1 MDIDRAI
8 ARLSLFGASLWLIFW
23 SWRYAT
29 GCIHGMGRTMFCPNA
44 NGQTLVRTDWFHA
57 GLFLA
62 LPPLLGFLVSA
73 FIFRA
78 RRQ

>member
-8 ARLSLFGASLWLIFW
+8 ARLSLFSAILWLIFW

-29 GCIHGMGRTMFCPNA
+29 GCIHGDGKVLFCPNA
-44 NGQTLVRTDWFHA
+44 GGQTLVKTDNLHA
-57 GLFLA
+57 ALFLL
-62 LPPLLGFLVSA
+62 LPPLCGFLTA
-73 FIFRA
+73 ALIFRR

>member
-8 ARLSLFGASLWLIFW
+8 ARLSLFGAVLWLIFW
-23 SWRYAT
+23 SWRYLT
-29 GCIHGMGRTMFCPNA
+29 GCIHGMGRAMFCPNA
-44 NGQTLVRTDWFHA
+44 NGQTLIRTDWLHA
-57 GLFLA
+57 GLFLL

-73 FIFRA
+73 LIFRS

>member
-8 ARLSLFGASLWLIFW
+8 ARLSLFSAVLWLIFW

-29 GCIHGMGRTMFCPNA
+29 GCIHGMGGTMFCPNA
-44 NGQTLVRTDWFHA
+44 NGQTLVRTDWVHA

-73 FIFRA
+73 LIFRS

>member
-1 MDIDRAI
+1 MDMDRAI
-8 ARLSLFGASLWLIFW
+8 ARLSLFSAVLWLIFW

-29 GCIHGMGRTMFCPNA
+29 GCIHGGSKVLFCPNA
-44 NGQTLVRTDWFHA
+44 NGQTLIRTDWLHA

-73 FIFRA
+73 LIFRS